1 MNFDNLKNQFL
12 KIINSNHTNKS
23 KVYATISLSWM
34 IFIGY
39 LTWWN
44 GLKSFALDKSF
55 RWDEW
60 FWFGVVPAIA
70 PYLFY
75 FIWKNKKNAKNSNH
89 YKD

>member
-1 MNFDNLKNQFL
+1 MYQDLKNLIL
-12 KIINSNHTNKS
+12 KIFGGDLTQNQKIFT
-23 KVYATISLSWM
+23 TLSLAWI

-44 GLKSFALDKSF
+44 GLKSFAIDKTF

-60 FWFGVVPAIA
+60 FWFGVVPATA

-75 FIWKNKKNAKNSNH
+75 FIWKKK
-89 YKD
+89 D